1 MINVALG
8 GASGKMGRTVCD
20 IIQNS
25 KDMRLVGA
33 MIAPTEEMFGKEI
46 YPGIIAKG
54 QDSLDEV
61 LENADV
67 YVDITAPRAAANIIT
82 KIPAKGVNIV
92 LGTTAIPDDVINKM
106 KDEIAKNKTS
116 AVHSANFAI
125 GVNVFWKMCEIL
137 AASLN
142 DYDIEVIEAHHNQ
155 KVDAPSGTAMEAVKR
170 MMRTTGIDD
179 VTYGREGI
187 TGARKKEIGV
197 HSIRGGDIV
206 GDHTVM
212 FIGNGERIELK
223 HSMGSRDALAKGFIE
238 SIRWVYGKKD
248 WKVHDLNE
256 VLGL

>member
-8 GASGKMGRTVCD
+8 GATGKMGRTICD
-20 IIQNS
+20 IIQKS
-25 KDMRLVGA
+25 SDMRLVGA

-54 QDSLDEV
+54 QDDLDEV

-67 YVDITAPRAAANIIT
+67 YVDITAPQAAANIIT

-92 LGTTAIPDDVINKM
+92 LGTTGIPDDVIRKM
-106 KDEIAKNKTS
+106 MDEIAKNNTS
-116 AVHSANFAI
+116 AVHSANFSV

-137 AASLN
+137 AASLS

-155 KVDAPSGTAMEAVKR
+155 KIDAPSGTAMEAVKR
-170 MMRTTGIDD
+170 MMKAAGIEDIA
-179 VTYGREGI
+179 YGREGLV
-187 TGARKKEIGV
+187 GARKREIGV

-206 GDHTVM
+206 GDHTVI
-212 FIGNGERIELK
+212 FAGTGERIELK

-238 SIRWVYGKKD
+238 SIRWVNGKKD
-248 WKVHDLNE
+248 GKVHSLNE

>member
-1 MINVALG
+1 
-8 GASGKMGRTVCD
+8 MGRTVCD
-20 IIQNS
+20 IIQQS

-33 MIAPTEEMFGKEI
+33 MIAPTEPMFGKEI

-67 YVDITAPRAAANIIT
+67 YVDITAPQAAANIIT

-92 LGTTAIPDDVINKM
+92 LGTTGIPEEVLKRM
-106 KDEIAKNKTS
+106 RDEIAKNNTS

-137 AASLN
+137 ASSLN
-142 DYDIEVIEAHHNQ
+142 GYDIEIIEAHHNQ
-155 KVDAPSGTAMEAVKR
+155 KMDSPSGTAMEAAKR
-170 MMRTTGIDD
+170 IMRATGIEDI
-179 VTYGREGI
+179 TYGREGVI
-187 TGARKKEIGV
+187 GARKKEIGM

-223 HSMGSRDALAKGFIE
+223 HSMGSRDALARGFIE
-238 SIRWVYGKKD
+238 SIRWVSGKKD
-248 WKVHDLNE
+248 GKVHDLNE

>member
-8 GASGKMGRTVCD
+8 GATGKMGRTVCD
-20 IIQNS
+20 IIQKS

-67 YVDITAPRAAANIIT
+67 YVDITAPQAAANIIT

-92 LGTTAIPDDVINKM
+92 LGTTAIPADVIMRM
-106 KDEIAKNKTS
+106 KEEVARNNTS
-116 AVHSANFAI
+116 AVHSANFAV

-137 AASLN
+137 AASL
-142 DYDIEVIEAHHNQ
+142 DGYDIEVIEAHHNQ
-155 KVDAPSGTAMEAVKR
+155 KMDAPSGTAMEAVKR
-170 MMRTTGIDD
+170 MMRATGIEK
-179 VTYGREGI
+179 VTFGREGL
-187 TGARKKEIGV
+187 TGARTREIGV

-206 GDHTVM
+206 GDHTVI
-212 FIGNGERIELK
+212 FAGSGERIELK

-238 SIRWVYGKKD
+238 SIRWVNGKKD
-248 WKVHDLNE
+248 GKVHDLNE
-256 VLGL
+256 VIGL

>member
-25 KDMRLVGA
+25 KDLRLVGA
-33 MIAPTEEMFGKEI
+33 MIAPTEELFGKEI

-61 LENADV
+61 LEDADV

-92 LGTTAIPDDVINKM
+92 LGTTGIPDDVIKNM
-106 KDEIAKNKTS
+106 KDEIAKNRTS
-116 AVHSANFAI
+116 AVHSANFAV

-137 AASLN
+137 ASSLK

-155 KVDAPSGTAMEAVKR
+155 KVDAPSGTAAEAVKR
-170 MMRTTGIDD
+170 MKRVTGIDD
-179 VTYGREGI
+179 VAYGREGLV
-187 TGARKKEIGV
+187 GARKKEIGV

-206 GDHTVM
+206 GDHTVI
-212 FIGNGERIELK
+212 FAGVGERIELK

-238 SIRWVYGKKD
+238 SIRWIHGKKD
-248 WKVHDLNE
+248 GMVHSLDE

>member
-8 GASGKMGRTVCD
+8 GATGKMGRTVCD

-92 LGTTAIPDDVINKM
+92 LGTTAIPDDVIKKM
-106 KDEIAKNKTS
+106 SDEIAKNRTS

-142 DYDIEVIEAHHNQ
+142 GYDIEVIEAHHNQ
-155 KVDAPSGTAMEAVKR
+155 KMDAPSGTAMEAVKR
-170 MMRTTGIDD
+170 MMRATGIED

-197 HSIRGGDIV
+197 HSIRGGDVV
-206 GDHTVM
+206 GDHTAM

-223 HSMGSRDALAKGFIE
+223 HSIGSRDALAKGFIE
-238 SIRWVYGKKD
+238 SIRWVNGKKD
-248 WKVHDLNE
+248 GKVHDLNE

>member
-8 GASGKMGRTVCD
+8 GATGKMGRTVCD
-20 IIQNS
+20 IIQKS
-25 KDMRLVGA
+25 SDMRLVGA

-67 YVDITAPRAAANIIT
+67 YVDITAPQAAANIIT

-92 LGTTAIPDDVINKM
+92 LGTTAIPDDVIKKM
-106 KDEIAKNKTS
+106 GDEIAKNKTS
-116 AVHSANFAI
+116 AVHSANFAVGI
-125 GVNVFWKMCEIL
+125 NVFWKMCEIL

-155 KVDAPSGTAMEAVKR
+155 KVDAPSGTAAEAVKR
-170 MMRTTGIDD
+170 MMRTTGIEDI
-179 VTYGREGI
+179 TYGREGV
-187 TGARKKEIGV
+187 TGARKREIGV

-206 GDHTVM
+206 GDHTVI
-212 FIGNGERIELK
+212 FAGSGERIELK

-248 WKVHDLNE
+248 GKVHSLNE

>member
-8 GASGKMGRTVCD
+8 GASGKMGRTICD
-20 IIQNS
+20 IIQKSN
-25 KDMRLVGA
+25 DMRLVGA
-33 MIAPTEEMFGKEI
+33 MIAPTEELFGKEI

-67 YVDITAPRAAANIIT
+67 YVDITAPQAAANIIT

-92 LGTTAIPDDVINKM
+92 LGTTAIPEDVIKRM
-106 KDEIAKNKTS
+106 RDEVAKNKPS

-137 AASLN
+137 ATSLN
-142 DYDIEVIEAHHNQ
+142 GYDIEVIEAHHNQ
-155 KVDAPSGTAMEAVKR
+155 KMDAPSGTAMEAVKR
-170 MMRTTGIDD
+170 MMRTTGIED
-179 VTYGREGI
+179 VTYGREGL
-187 TGARKKEIGV
+187 TGARKREIGV

-223 HSMGSRDALAKGFIE
+223 HSMGSREALAKGFIE
-238 SIRWVYGKKD
+238 SIRWVNGKKD
-248 WKVHDLNE
+248 GKVHTLNE

>member
-20 IIQNS
+20 IIQKSN
-25 KDMRLVGA
+25 DMRLVGA
-33 MIAPTEEMFGKEI
+33 MIAPEEELFGKEI

-54 QDSLDEV
+54 QDSLKEV

-67 YVDITAPRAAANIIT
+67 YVDITAPKAAANIIT
-82 KIPAKGVNIV
+82 KIPAMGVNIV
-92 LGTTAIPDDVINKM
+92 LGTTGISADVINKM
-106 KDEIAKNKTS
+106 KEEVAKNNTS

-137 AASLN
+137 ASSLN
-142 DYDIEVIEAHHNQ
+142 GYDIEVIEAHHNQ
-155 KVDAPSGTAMEAVKR
+155 KIDAPSGTAMEAVRR
-170 MMRTTGIDD
+170 MQRVTGIEE
-179 VTYGREGI
+179 VKFGREGLE
-187 TGARKKEIGV
+187 GARKKEIGV

-212 FIGNGERIELK
+212 FIGSGERIELK

-238 SIRWVYGKKD
+238 SIKWVSGKKD
-248 WKVHDLNE
+248 GKVHDLNE

>member
-8 GASGKMGRTVCD
+8 GATGKMGRTVCD
-20 IIQNS
+20 IIQKS

-67 YVDITAPRAAANIIT
+67 YVDITAPQAAANIIT

-92 LGTTAIPDDVINKM
+92 LGTTAIPDDVIKRM
-106 KDEIAKNKTS
+106 KEEIAKNNTS
-116 AVHSANFAI
+116 AVHSANFAV
-125 GVNVFWKMCEIL
+125 GVNVFWKMCEVL
-137 AASLN
+137 SASL
-142 DYDIEVIEAHHNQ
+142 DGYDIEVIEAHHNQ
-155 KVDAPSGTAMEAVKR
+155 KMDAPSGTAMEAVKR
-170 MMRTTGIDD
+170 MMRTTGIDT
-179 VTYGREGI
+179 VTYGREGL
-187 TGARKKEIGV
+187 TGARKREIGV

-206 GDHTVM
+206 GDHTVI
-212 FIGNGERIELK
+212 FVGSGERIELK

-238 SIRWVYGKKD
+238 SIRWVNGKKD
-248 WKVHDLNE
+248 GKVHDLNE
-256 VLGL
+256 VIGL

>member
-248 WKVHDLNE
+248 GKVHDLNE

>member
-8 GASGKMGRTVCD
+8 GATGKMGRTICD
-20 IIQNS
+20 IIQKS
-25 KDMRLVGA
+25 SDMRLVGA
-33 MIAPTEEMFGKEI
+33 MIAPEEEMFGKEI

-67 YVDITAPRAAANIIT
+67 YVDITAPKAAANIIT

-92 LGTTAIPDDVINKM
+92 LGTTAIPEDVIKKM
-106 KDEIAKNKTS
+106 REEVAKNNTS

-125 GVNVFWKMCEIL
+125 GINVFWKMCEIL
-137 AASLN
+137 SASLN
-142 DYDIEVIEAHHNQ
+142 GYDIEVIEAHHNQ
-155 KVDAPSGTAMEAVKR
+155 KMDAPSGTAMEAVKR
-170 MMRTTGIDD
+170 MMRTTGIEE
-179 VTYGREGI
+179 VTFGREGL

-197 HSIRGGDIV
+197 HSIRGGDVV

-212 FIGNGERIELK
+212 FIGSGERIELK
-223 HSMGSRDALAKGFIE
+223 HSMASRDALAKGFIE
-238 SIRWVYGKKD
+238 SIRWVNGKKD
-248 WKVHDLNE
+248 GKVHDLNE

>member
-8 GASGKMGRTVCD
+8 GATGKMGRTVCD
-20 IIQNS
+20 IIQKS

-67 YVDITAPRAAANIIT
+67 YVDITAPQAAANIIA

-92 LGTTAIPDDVINKM
+92 LGTTAIPEDALKRM
-106 KDEIAKNKTS
+106 REEIARNKTS
-116 AVHSANFAI
+116 AVHSANFAV

-155 KVDAPSGTAMEAVKR
+155 KMDAPSGTAMEAVKR
-170 MMRTTGIDD
+170 MMRVTGIEE
-179 VTYGREGI
+179 VRFGREGL
-187 TGARKKEIGV
+187 TGARKREIGV

-206 GDHTVM
+206 GDHTVI
-212 FIGNGERIELK
+212 FAGGGERIELK

-238 SIRWVYGKKD
+238 SIRWVNGKKD
-248 WKVHDLNE
+248 GKVHDLSE
-256 VLGL
+256 VIGL

>member
-8 GASGKMGRTVCD
+8 GASGKMGHTICD

-33 MIAPTEEMFGKEI
+33 MIAPNEPMFGKEI

-67 YVDITAPRAAANIIT
+67 YVDITAPKAAANIIT

-92 LGTTAIPDDVINKM
+92 LGTTGISDDVLNKM
-106 KDEIAKNKTS
+106 RDEIAKNKTS

-142 DYDIEVIEAHHNQ
+142 GYEIEVIEAHHNQ
-155 KVDAPSGTAMEAVKR
+155 KIDAPSGTAMEAVRR
-170 MMRTTGIDD
+170 MKKITEIED
-179 VTYGREGI
+179 VKFGREGL
-187 TGARKKEIGV
+187 TGARGREIGV

-212 FIGNGERIELK
+212 FIGSGERIELK

-238 SIRWVYGKKD
+238 SIKWVNGKKD
-248 WKVHDLNE
+248 GKVHDLNE